1 MEGLVFKKFKEFDPK
16 VEFEKS
22 KHSNEKTFIDVN
34 ISMNQAPKGLKSEF
48 RDFINR
54 KLVSVL
60 IEMPV
65 FEIQRISVF
74 DDKNVT
80 DFLNIYE
87 KLSRK
92 YVVSKKQQ
100 IKKLHR
106 YCEFEIGQYIR
117 NIIVDEDWKIVRT
130 IFKQKF
136 KKQNFAQHI
145 IILTYLEILKDI
157 FKTN

>member
-1 MEGLVFKKFKEFDPK
+1 MEKPAFKKFKKSDSK
-16 VEFEKS
+16 IEFEKS
-22 KHSNEKTFIDVN
+22 EHFNEKTFIDVN
-34 ISMNQAPKGLKSEF
+34 ILLNQTFKNQF

-54 KLVSVL
+54 ELISVL

-65 FEIQRISVF
+65 FEIQKTSVF

-87 KLSRK
+87 KLNRK
-92 YVVSKKQQ
+92 YDVSKKNQ

-117 NIIVDEDWKIVRT
+117 NIIVDE
-130 IFKQKF
+130 
-136 KKQNFAQHI
+136 N
-145 IILTYLEILKDI
+145 
-157 FKTN
+157 